1 MDQRDRTEKL
11 PFVGVFTSLCQL
23 GERFEIRKQIIED
36 VQSKSLE
43 WGGVEVGKNCRLL
56 QLQLKESE
64 HLAEKLS
71 QTVSDLT
78 AVLYVKE
85 AEVQY
90 WQSRVSQYRQ
100 EALTLAKSSNTLKA
114 TLSELELTMEFQS
127 KELAAL
133 HLEQKK
139 LREELAQACREKEEL
154 LQRCMEEKRKEADR
168 LNKYNDIQERWQ
180 RLAKQLEKHLR
191 REMKKE
197 HVPIFAH
204 PVSPKNET
212 RNRELCTS
220 TGIMLTQVQSSLPQA
235 LNTERYPKWKTE
247 QKCRE
252 YPFSEHDNK
261 HAFKNDVSV
270 FSHDV
275 GRRKCLDERRQ
286 HNSHFCLCDGGGD
299 PTAEEATEYV
309 TAYQSDFQVKPAV
322 NVPSSTRRFPRN
334 HKQKSAEAAF
344 AQTGERFMWF
354 GRHDSG
360 HLETP
365 HMLAAVN
372 LSANSES

>member
-1 MDQRDRTEKL
+1 MASWRNHVRARMDQRDRTEKL

-197 HVPIFAH
+197 HVPI
-204 PVSPKNET
+204 V
-212 RNRELCTS
+212 R
-220 TGIMLTQVQSSLPQA
+220 
-235 LNTERYPKWKTE
+235 
-247 QKCRE
+247 
-252 YPFSEHDNK
+252 
-261 HAFKNDVSV
+261 
-270 FSHDV
+270 
-275 GRRKCLDERRQ
+275 
-286 HNSHFCLCDGGGD
+286 
-299 PTAEEATEYV
+299 
-309 TAYQSDFQVKPAV
+309 SD
-322 NVPSSTRRFPRN
+322 T
-334 HKQKSAEAAF
+334 
-344 AQTGERFMWF
+344 T
-354 GRHDSG
+354 
-360 HLETP
+360 ETP
-365 HMLAAVN
+365 SVIQGMKKN
-372 LSANSES
+372 MNS